1 MYLRG
6 KDKEMV
12 LMTTKSSLAQT
23 GINYGR
29 GQQSASYF

>member
-12 LMTTKSSLAQT
+12 LMTKSSLAQT